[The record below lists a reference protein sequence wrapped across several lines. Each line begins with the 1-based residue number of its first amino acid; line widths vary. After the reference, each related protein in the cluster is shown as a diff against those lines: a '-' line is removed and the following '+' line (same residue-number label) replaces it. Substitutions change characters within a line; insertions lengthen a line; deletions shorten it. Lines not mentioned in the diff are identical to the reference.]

1 MASRAASPRVLLLA
15 TVVAA
20 HAGVLLVLLTETR
33 TRAVRGEPEA
43 SALIVML
50 LEPRER
56 ETRVEPRRP
65 EARSPASRPGPAAA
79 AEAALAAPAAEP
91 APGAAIDWT
100 GEAALSAARQIE
112 ADEHHG
118 RQRRALAVEASPVFA
133 ARPQRPGFHW
143 SYAATHRVE
152 AVGGLATVIHLN
164 DQCAIALFLII
175 PFAGGCALEKP
186 PPRGDLFE
194 HMHDPDP
201 APEP

>member
-1 MASRAASPRVLLLA
+1 MASHAASPRVLLLA
-15 TVVAA
+15 TVVAV
-20 HAGVLLVLLTETR
+20 HAGALLVLLTETR

-43 SALIVML
+43 SALIVMV

-56 ETRVEPRRP
+56 EPRVAPRRP
-65 EARSPASRPGPAAA
+65 EAHSAAYRLGPAAA
-79 AEAALAAPAAEP
+79 AEAAGAAPAAAP

-100 GEAALSAARQIE
+100 REAARSAARQID
-112 ADEHHG
+112 ADEQRGH
-118 RQRRALAVEASPVFA
+118 QRRALAVEASPVFA
-133 ARPQRPGFHW
+133 ARPQRPGFPW
-143 SYAATHRVE
+143 NYAATHRVE

-194 HMHDPDP
+194 HMKDPVP
-201 APEP
+201 ATEP

>member
-1 MASRAASPRVLLLA
+1 MVSDAASPRVLLLA
-15 TVVAA
+15 TVVAV
-20 HAGVLLVLLTETR
+20 HAGALLVLLAETR

-56 ETRVEPRRP
+56 ETRVAPRP
-65 EARSPASRPGPAAA
+65 LEARSLASRVGPAAA
-79 AEAALAAPAAEP
+79 AEAAVAAPAAAP

-100 GEAALSAARQIE
+100 GEAALSAVRQIE
-112 ADEHHG
+112 ADEQHS

-152 AVGGLATVIHLN
+152 AVAGLATVIHLN

-194 HMHDPDP
+194 HMKDPVP